1 MTIASDDNLASF
13 EGKYPKDL
21 FNKSVISSDNRTLIG
36 YIVKETDELIV
47 VLSDSDPKSRFDI
60 PKSEIA
66 VTGSSVVISNTTDL
80 SQYNVK
86 RDTPLPS
93 DKSERSSSEQ
103 IQEVVSEGDPRPVE
117 ETLPSQR
124 QEQRSGSIL
133 GETIGNQEPASVSIP
148 ATKKRKKTT
157 AATNTTTVVASSRSE
172 NYSKNL
178 DKNQQTSSAVK
189 LIPTIAESYPKDEQK
204 EKESSFNESKSKM
217 PVDTV
222 TTAALEKEAIGVAD
236 KNQPIT
242 VQEDN
247 TSSSSTALSTPS
259 SQTTTT
265 AGVVTEATLHLPQP
279 EKIVIEEAEEIAAEK
294 AVAKAEASSVLEDDM
309 DLDQPQHR
317 GNQGI
322 KEALSNPRKQE
333 TINTEVIEKSS
344 GNIEFSPPISSVEV
358 PAVIEK
364 SGLADNIDDIR
375 KSKEEEKE
383 PQEQQ
388 HISHDGKKEANY
400 EYSHDET
407 SQFASSIALW
417 EYTMMKW
424 IDISTELA
432 TNALKTAE
440 YWFAQFWNPWAD
452 STVES
457 AERKNTEKS
466 KVG

>member
-358 PAVIEK
+358 P
-364 SGLADNIDDIR
+364 
-375 KSKEEEKE
+375 
-383 PQEQQ
+383 
-388 HISHDGKKEANY
+388 
-400 EYSHDET
+400 
-407 SQFASSIALW
+407 
-417 EYTMMKW
+417 
-424 IDISTELA
+424 
-432 TNALKTAE
+432 
-440 YWFAQFWNPWAD
+440 
-452 STVES
+452 
-457 AERKNTEKS
+457 
-466 KVG
+466 